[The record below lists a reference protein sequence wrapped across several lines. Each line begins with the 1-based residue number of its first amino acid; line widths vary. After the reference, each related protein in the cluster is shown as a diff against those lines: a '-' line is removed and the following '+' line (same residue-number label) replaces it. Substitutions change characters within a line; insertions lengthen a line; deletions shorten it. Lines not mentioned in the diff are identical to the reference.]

1 MKTSRYLQGTPDG
14 PDGDPVPN
22 IRADSSDGLGG
33 WSTADIISYLKSGDH
48 ARTGDFAGGVMK
60 EVIKE
65 GTSRMSDADR
75 AAIAVF
81 LAAPEPGD

>member
-33 WSTADIISYLKSGDH
+33 WSTADIISYLKSGITPD
-48 ARTGDFAGGVMK
+48 GDFAGGVMK